1 VSDEQVKRAVDTVV
15 RSLATSAKTLRLYPP
30 SSPIPR
36 QTADAALEALN
47 QFLVD
52 EPVLTLTVAREGFP
66 FRNAAVNAPGS
77 NELADMLTRH
87 GVAEMSVLPGA
98 GVDELISF
106 VGAVLK
112 DPLEVREAGG
122 MGAVLAAEGVEC
134 VRVSDVSLTVAEI
147 ETLDQGDDVDEFLRE
162 LANNPD
168 KLALWLAS
176 ATSGD
181 PAALAE
187 GLTELADVVG
197 PGGLDRL
204 IASLSSAFL
213 QQQPDGRDAL
223 LGLSVKDTDVR
234 SLMGAV
240 FGSIGTP
247 DIAQSLAGGLFGK
260 NVLSMSNMLAGLP
273 LGERVSEILAEVKP
287 LLASA
292 GHTDREMAFLEHML
306 ELREKEE
313 PEAPLVNQRPDYT
326 KVAQIA
332 DVRPEEVEKV
342 RGEVQSSMA
351 KMNARSVTTMLQ
363 LLDQQEDFSLYCKT
377 LDGLASTVPSLF
389 EMRDFRLA
397 EQVLS
402 ELAGREARTDQPW
415 PELTEKLREA
425 ISKATGPRSMS
436 ALLHAIGDD
445 PSLMPAARD
454 ILRRTGAPAQTA
466 FLHEALS
473 VRDSDGLAIAGD
485 ALGRRLLD
493 LLVAEAPNAQWFNIA
508 PIVQRLATEGDPRSS
523 QTVDAILRRPDEQ
536 SRQEA
541 AKGLAGV
548 GTSMAVRQLA
558 SLTRDPSPEVALVA
572 IRAAGRSVA
581 PGSANMLGTR
591 FDELDCDGK
600 DFTACREIINALTR
614 SADPDATTVL
624 SRIAA
629 RKALIKRGHF
639 TEITDL
645 ARQALATRNAGGEQ

>member
-1 VSDEQVKRAVDTVV
+1 MSDEQVKRAVDTVV

-36 QTADAALEALN
+36 QTAEAALEALN
-47 QFLVD
+47 SFLVD
-52 EPVLTLTVAREGFP
+52 EPVLTLTVAREGFS
-66 FRNAAVNAPGS
+66 FRNSAVNAPGS
-77 NELADMLTRH
+77 SELADMLTRH

-106 VGAVLK
+106 VSAVLR

-122 MGAVLAAEGVEC
+122 MGAVLAAGGVEC
-134 VRVSDVSLTVAEI
+134 VRVSDVSLTVAEL
-147 ETLDQGDDVDEFLRE
+147 EPLDQGDDIDEFLRE
-162 LANNPD
+162 LASDPD

-187 GLTELADVVG
+187 GLTELAGAVG
-197 PGGLDRL
+197 AEGMDRL
-204 IASLSSAFL
+204 MASLSSAFL
-213 QQQPDGRDAL
+213 KQQPDGRDAL
-223 LGLSVKDTDVR
+223 MGVSVKDTDIR
-234 SLMGAV
+234 SLMSGV
-240 FGSIGTP
+240 FGSIGTQ
-247 DIAQSLAGGLFGK
+247 DMAQSLAGGMFGK
-260 NVLSMSNMLAGLP
+260 NVLSMSNMLAKLP

-292 GHTDREMAFLEHML
+292 GHTAREMAFLDHML
-306 ELREKEE
+306 ELREKAE
-313 PEAPLVNQRPDYT
+313 PESPLVEQRPDYT

-332 DVRPEEVEKV
+332 EVRPEEVEKA
-342 RGEVQSSMA
+342 RGEVQSSMT
-351 KMNARSVTTMLQ
+351 KMNTRSVTTMLQ
-363 LLDQQEDFSLYCKT
+363 LLDQQEDFALYCKT
-377 LDGLASTVPSLF
+377 LDGLASMVPALF

-397 EQVLS
+397 DQVLS
-402 ELAGREARTDQPW
+402 ELASREARTDQPW
-415 PELTEKLREA
+415 PELTEKLRGA
-425 ISKATGPRSMS
+425 IRKATGPRSMS
-436 ALLHAIGDD
+436 ALLHALSDD

-454 ILRRTGAPAQTA
+454 TLRRTGAPAQTA
-466 FLHEALS
+466 FLHEALN

-493 LLVAEAPNAQWFNIA
+493 LLVAEAPHAQWFNLA

-541 AKGLAGV
+541 AKGLAGA
-548 GTSMAVRQLA
+548 GTAMAVRQLA

-581 PGSANMLGTR
+581 PGSASMLGAR

-600 DFTACREIINALTR
+600 DFTACREIINALAR
-614 SADPDATTVL
+614 SADPEASDVL
-624 SRIAA
+624 SRIAR

-639 TEITDL
+639 AEINDL
-645 ARQALATRNAGGEQ
+645 AGQALRARNAGGDR